1 MLAEVERGGAVL
13 IAEAGGVLGAAT
25 LRYDA
30 SKRKRSRHAAADTYA
45 RAYAESRP
53 DSRQRFGK
61 KECDGLGFA
70 MTNLGTRGAFDMR
83 NLSIV
88 LLIVASFAL
97 SGIGSAVAGNMG
109 DPSAG
114 MRQMQAICD
123 AQRRGEYPRYHDACL
138 PDYPDRSGISNKS
151 VGRYR

>member
-1 MLAEVERGGAVL
+1 
-13 IAEAGGVLGAAT
+13 
-25 LRYDA
+25 
-30 SKRKRSRHAAADTYA
+30 
-45 RAYAESRP
+45 
-53 DSRQRFGK
+53 
-61 KECDGLGFA
+61 
-70 MTNLGTRGAFDMR
+70 MTNLGARGAFDMH

-114 MRQMQAICD
+114 MRYMQSICD

-138 PDYPDRSGISNKS
+138 PDYPDRSGIAPTAPRTRGLSQAHP
-151 VGRYR
+151 